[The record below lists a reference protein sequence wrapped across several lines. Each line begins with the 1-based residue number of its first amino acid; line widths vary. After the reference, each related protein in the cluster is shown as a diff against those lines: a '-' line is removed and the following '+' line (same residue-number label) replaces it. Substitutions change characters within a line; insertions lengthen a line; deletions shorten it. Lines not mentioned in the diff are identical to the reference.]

1 MFSVGDQSKCHNY
14 TIIDDVTCEL
24 GEMETIFKLSLTLVA
39 TDSGT
44 ELNTSRAV
52 TTVVIDDSDEPE
64 CCKSVV
70 IIIMKI

>member
-1 MFSVGDQSKCHNY
+1 MFSVGDQRKCHNY

-52 TTVVIDDSDEPE
+52 TTVVIHDSDEPE
-64 CCKSVV
+64 CCKSV
-70 IIIMKI
+70 IIIL

>member
-1 MFSVGDQSKCHNY
+1 MFSVGDQRKCHNY
-14 TIIDDVTCEL
+14 SINQDDTCEL

-39 TDSGT
+39 TDSGI

-70 IIIMKI
+70 

>member
-24 GEMETIFKLSLTLVA
+24 GEMETIFSLTLVA
-39 TDSGT
+39 TDSGI

-70 IIIMKI
+70 